1 MFRQAHGIDMT
12 DHSQTMTLHVRGW
25 QEFQHYRNRTPPWIK
40 LHRELL
46 DDIGWHRLPDASMAL
61 APMIWLLAS
70 ERPEGILDT
79 SIEELAFRLRRPAE
93 WVDAALAPLIAAGF
107 LGLGQDAGAGV
118 QTASAESESESESET
133 KGETE
138 AQTEAGA
145 SPVGGS
151 ASEGTLTDIV
161 FGQGLDWL
169 ARTSRRPEGP
179 CRSFLGK
186 VRGEVGDAALIAI
199 LENAR
204 RAGALEPF
212 AYIRKA
218 AAAHVATHDPPQR
231 PRDWN

>member
-1 MFRQAHGIDMT
+1 MT
-12 DHSQTMTLHVRGW
+12 DHSQTMMLHVRGW
-25 QEFQHYRNRTPPWIK
+25 QECQQYRSRKPPWIK

-46 DDIGWHRLPDASMAL
+46 DDIAWHSLPDASKAL

-70 ERPEGILDT
+70 EKPQGLDV
-79 SIEELAFRLRRPAE
+79 SIAGLAFRLRTTGQ
-93 WVDAALAPLIAAGF
+93 WVEAALAPLIAAG
-107 LGLGQDAGAGV
+107 LLSVEQVAGNGEQACNAPE
-118 QTASAESESESESET
+118 QACSAPEQVCPSESESET

-145 SPVGGS
+145 SPVRGS
-151 ASEGTLTDIV
+151 ATEGTLTDIV